1 MAKTCTRNGQIIW
14 MTPKIS
20 SRGCIFILLLS
31 EALQIEVYR
40 STKIKMFKSY
50 YNLKYKRNNLPSFL
64 GVCFLYQGIQFTESL
79 LQSSDESPEKVY
91 IYDWT
96 AQVTQELVWCLLF
109 CCLFKLLLLIGGY
122 RKREIEREI
131 ERDI

>member
-1 MAKTCTRNGQIIW
+1 

-31 EALQIEVYR
+31 EALLDEVYR
-40 STKIKMFKSY
+40 STKIKICKY

-96 AQVTQELVWCLLF
+96 AQVTQELV
-109 CCLFKLLLLIGGY
+109 
-122 RKREIEREI
+122 
-131 ERDI
+131 